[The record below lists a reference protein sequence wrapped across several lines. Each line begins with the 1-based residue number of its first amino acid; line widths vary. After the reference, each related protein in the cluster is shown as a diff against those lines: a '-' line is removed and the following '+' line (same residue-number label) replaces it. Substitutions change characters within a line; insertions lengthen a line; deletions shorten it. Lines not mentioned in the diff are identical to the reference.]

1 MSIFLHSE
9 ERGPKEHEPVRVNRG
24 HPAITTNKPT
34 KTNHSKTLRLAV
46 ALAASALSLSSV
58 QRAEAAAWTTNSP
71 MIAARYGHTVTLLP
85 NGKLLAAGG
94 CSTNLIPS
102 INYLSTAELYDSASG
117 TWTVTGAQVVP
128 RAYHTAT
135 LLPGGKVLI
144 AGGYNSSSGLLSSAE
159 LYDPASGT
167 WTPTGAL
174 ATAREYHTAT
184 LLPNGMVLVVGG
196 ETNQIVIGNR
206 SLTSAEL
213 YDPATGRWTA
223 TGPLKLGRYGHTA
236 TLLQNGKVLVVGGSG
251 YAPATA
257 AELYDPASGTWTTT
271 DAMSTA
277 RAGHTATLLP
287 DGRVLAVGGDYPY
300 SAGGGLGLSAELYD
314 PGTGTWT
321 GTGGLNTDRSSHT
334 ATLLPNGKVLA
345 IGGFNAGVLFSAEFY
360 DPATGVWTTAGTLT
374 KGRQLH
380 TATLLPNGK
389 VLVSGGQGSLVF
401 NDAVSKVELYDSAS
415 GAWAAAG
422 TMATARY
429 AHTTTLLPDGRVLVA
444 GGYGTNSPYNLASA
458 ELYDPVAGTWKATS
472 PMHNV
477 RITAT
482 ATLLPNGSV
491 LLAGGSGGGTSAE
504 QYNPASGGWTTT
516 GALTNARTFH
526 TATLLSNGKVLVAG
540 GQGTLSS
547 YLSSAELYD
556 PTTGTWTPTGSLNA
570 ARNNHTATLLPNGK
584 VLVAGGDGAT
594 TSAELYDPATGTWA
608 VTGTMI
614 SGHSWHTAT
623 LLPNGKMLVAGGTA
637 EVYDPATGKW
647 TATGAFKTSRI
658 YHTATLLPNGKVLA
672 AGGGNYL
679 VSAEVYDSATG
690 TWTVTGSLTTGRQWH
705 RAALLPNGKVLVT
718 GGYNN
723 GRTLSS
729 AEVYDVGLGFSASW
743 QPQIATATTPLSLG
757 GGLTLTGSGFRG
769 VSEGS
774 CGNSQDSPA
783 DYPLVQLRSVESGQT
798 MFLLSTDWQTNSFA
812 SAPVWGFPPGY
823 AMATVF
829 VNGILST
836 GSVLNVSVPV
846 LTATTLTGAKRLTNG
861 ACQFCF
867 TNNVGALFGV
877 LASTNPAL
885 PLSNWTAL
893 GGVTEV
899 APGQFQFTDPQATS
913 TVCRFYRLR
922 AP

>member
-1 MSIFLHSE
+1 
-9 ERGPKEHEPVRVNRG
+9 
-24 HPAITTNKPT
+24 
-34 KTNHSKTLRLAV
+34 
-46 ALAASALSLSSV
+46 
-58 QRAEAAAWTTNSP
+58 
-71 MIAARYGHTVTLLP
+71 
-85 NGKLLAAGG
+85 
-94 CSTNLIPS
+94 
-102 INYLSTAELYDSASG
+102 
-117 TWTVTGAQVVP
+117 
-128 RAYHTAT
+128 
-135 LLPGGKVLI
+135 
-144 AGGYNSSSGLLSSAE
+144 
-159 LYDPASGT
+159 
-167 WTPTGAL
+167 
-174 ATAREYHTAT
+174 
-184 LLPNGMVLVVGG
+184 
-196 ETNQIVIGNR
+196 
-206 SLTSAEL
+206 
-213 YDPATGRWTA
+213 
-223 TGPLKLGRYGHTA
+223 
-236 TLLQNGKVLVVGGSG
+236 
-251 YAPATA
+251 
-257 AELYDPASGTWTTT
+257 
-271 DAMSTA
+271 
-277 RAGHTATLLP
+277 
-287 DGRVLAVGGDYPY
+287 
-300 SAGGGLGLSAELYD
+300 
-314 PGTGTWT
+314 
-321 GTGGLNTDRSSHT
+321 
-334 ATLLPNGKVLA
+334 
-345 IGGFNAGVLFSAEFY
+345 
-360 DPATGVWTTAGTLT
+360 
-374 KGRQLH
+374 
-380 TATLLPNGK
+380 
-389 VLVSGGQGSLVF
+389 
-401 NDAVSKVELYDSAS
+401 
-415 GAWAAAG
+415 
-422 TMATARY
+422 
-429 AHTTTLLPDGRVLVA
+429 
-444 GGYGTNSPYNLASA
+444 
-458 ELYDPVAGTWKATS
+458 
-472 PMHNV
+472 
-477 RITAT
+477 
-482 ATLLPNGSV
+482 
-491 LLAGGSGGGTSAE
+491 
-504 QYNPASGGWTTT
+504 
-516 GALTNARTFH
+516 
-526 TATLLSNGKVLVAG
+526 LLSNGKVLVAG
-540 GQGTLSS
+540 GQGTSS
-547 YLSSAELYD
+547 AYLSSAELYD
-556 PTTGTWTPTGSLNA
+556 PTTGTWTPTGALNA

-623 LLPNGKMLVAGGTA
+623 LLPNGKVLVAGGTA

-679 VSAEVYDSATG
+679 ASAEVYDSATG
-690 TWTVTGSLTTGRQWH
+690 TWTVTGSLITGRQWH

-829 VNGILST
+829 VNGMPST

-867 TNNVGALFGV
+867 TNSVGALFGV